1 MAEYRESQI
10 VVEDTPV
17 GRKPVVEERYD
28 TVIHERRGMSG
39 AAIAAVV
46 IAAIAAA
53 VLITFMIVSSN
64 QQGREDELAR
74 QRDRAEADARAA
86 QAANQQQPAA
96 VPVPQ
101 SQSQPST
108 VVVPVPVP
116 VPQSQPQTQPA
127 PATTDTTASDTSMEV
142 EITSKMIDDD
152 GLRAHPLDVK
162 FSGGTAT
169 LSGNLPSEDLKMRAE
184 TIARNF
190 KGVRRVV
197 NNITVTQ

>member
-10 VVEDTPV
+10 VVEDASV
-17 GRKPVVEERYD
+17 ERRPVVEERYD
-28 TVIHERRGMSG
+28 TVVHERQGMSG
-39 AAIAAVV
+39 AAIAAIV

-53 VLITFMIVSSN
+53 VLSSN

-74 QRDRAEADARAA
+74 QRDKAEADARAA
-86 QAANQQQPAA
+86 HQQQP
-96 VPVPQ
+96 VPVPMPQ

-116 VPQSQPQTQPA
+116 VPQPQSQPA
-127 PATTDTTASDTSMEV
+127 PSTAPSATNTVASDTSMEV
-142 EITSKMIDDD
+142 DITSKMIDDE
-152 GLRAHPLDVK
+152 GLRAHPIDVK
-162 FSGGTAT
+162 FSDGTVM
-169 LSGNLPSEDLKMRAE
+169 LSGSLPSEELKTRAE
-184 TIARNF
+184 TIAKNF